1 MRNVYHQGLTKVLF
15 FVLILG
21 LFNCSDGDDNDAE
34 PETQPDE
41 IDFTEFSGKYVGTWS
56 WQSPF
61 GFIVDPISL
70 EIAASADN
78 QHAAKFYHT
87 DKFTPKYNSDGVTP
101 EALGTIT
108 ISDANQVT
116 IDLDLKTDAPQCNGD
131 FLGSGN
137 RTSDGQLVLNMDI
150 VEDCATE
157 LEAVFRLVKVA
168 DL

>member
-1 MRNVYHQGLTKVLF
+1 MRNIYNQRLTTTLFIVL
-15 FVLILG
+15 VVSLAS
-21 LFNCSDGDDNDAE
+21 CSDGDDNVME
-34 PETQPDE
+34 PEQQESE

-78 QHAAKFYHT
+78 RHTAKFYHT
-87 DKFTPKYNSDGVTP
+87 DKFIPKYNSDGVTP

-108 ISDANQVT
+108 ISDFNQVT

-137 RTSDGQLVLNMDI
+137 RTSDGQLILNMDI

-168 DL
+168 NL